1 MTRIIGEAG
10 FARLS
15 ALKALSFAVAG
26 RAEAEAFVIAGGLK
40 CLFPSLLGLGLPSTR
55 TFHGA
60 AAVRSEDEFA
70 VATLAALLEFLPQAP
85 IGVSPAPKAGLER
98 LRLLSKFLETGGE
111 KVERLVDLQI
121 DYGRAVAEA
130 HEKDE
135 ETDDENDEEDEEDGD
150 EAEEQ
155 KRHARFTLSR
165 VNYCLKTLCME
176 GKEGGGDVA
185 SLSVSRAVAES
196 VKARLTELG
205 VSLPPPL

>member
-1 MTRIIGEAG
+1 MTRIVGEVG

-26 RAEAEAFVIAGGLK
+26 RAESEAFVTTGGLK

-55 TFHGA
+55 KFHGA

-70 VATLAALLEFLPQAP
+70 VATLAALLEYLPQAP
-85 IGVSPAPKAGLER
+85 IGLSPAPKAGLER

-130 HEKDE
+130 KQKDE
-135 ETDDENDEEDEEDGD
+135 EEESDDDADDDDDEE
-150 EAEEQ
+150 EEQ
-155 KRHARFTLSR
+155 KRHASFTLSR

-185 SLSVSRAVAES
+185 SLSVSLAVAES
-196 VKARLTELG
+196 VKARLSELG
-205 VSLPPPL
+205 VALA